1 MFLACIALIGN
12 VLGIDW
18 LRNFTP
24 WGTYIKTNPALC
36 LLLISI
42 ALWMQ
47 RRGKPAVPMV
57 MSTIVLVISLVTLGE
72 WVFGVDPGVD
82 QLLSKELVIR
92 EQEFPGRMPPNA
104 CLCFMAL
111 GASILAFGS
120 AQIRS
125 GQILAAMSFC
135 VASISVVGLAFGL
148 NELGMFSSTTMIAFP
163 MAVALV
169 LASFASFMTYSQQEF
184 ARVFS
189 STTFG
194 GIIARSIIP
203 LSAAVPLIGALSSG
217 VGKWSAQDVLIL
229 ALFNAVIVPIIVWR
243 VAIHVDRL
251 DSERQLA
258 FEEAVKAKEQAD
270 NASAAKANLVAIV
283 THEVRSPLAGV
294 IGLNELI
301 THAKLDDDTKALAD
315 LALTSAKRLLHV
327 LNDLLDY
334 SKLDA
339 GKVELEEQ
347 EIEPAIIVADAVL
360 ACRSQTLEKNI
371 QIESHIDPEIP
382 KTVIGDQLR
391 ISQILLNFISN
402 AAKFTRSGTIRVSAD
417 LISQHNDSLVVKF
430 SVRDTGVGISE
441 ETMAKLFQPFV
452 QADAST
458 SRRYGGSGLGLSI
471 AKHYAELMGGTVGA
485 GSETNQGS
493 TFWAELPFKKAPANN

>member
-1 MFLACIALIGN
+1 MFLACVALIGN

-24 WGTYIKTNPALC
+24 WGTYIKTNPAIC
-36 LLLISI
+36 LLMVSI

-47 RRGKPAVPMV
+47 GRGKKAAPMV
-57 MSTIVLVISLVTLGE
+57 LSAIVLLISFVTLGE
-72 WVFGVDPGVD
+72 WVFDIDLGLD

-92 EQEFPGRMPPNA
+92 DQEFPGRMPPNA

-111 GASILAFGS
+111 GASIIAFAS
-120 AQIRS
+120 AQIRT

-135 VASISVVGLAFGL
+135 LALISVVGLAFGL

-169 LASFASFMTYSQQEF
+169 LASFASFMTYSQHEF

-194 GIIARSIIP
+194 GIIARSVIP
-203 LSAAVPLIGALSSG
+203 FSAAVPLIGAFSSG
-217 VGKWSAQDVLIL
+217 VGKWSAVDVLFL
-229 ALFNAVIVPIIVWR
+229 ALFNAIIVPIIVWR

-251 DSERQLA
+251 DSERQRA
-258 FEEAVKAKEQAD
+258 FEAAIRAKDQAD
-270 NASAAKANLVAIV
+270 NANAAKVRLIATV

-301 THAKLDDDTKALAD
+301 THAKLDDETKTLSD
-315 LALTSAKRLLHV
+315 LALASSKRLMHV

-347 EIEPAIIVADAVL
+347 EIEPAVIVGDAVL
-360 ACRSQTLEKNI
+360 ACRSQTMEKNI

-391 ISQILLNFISN
+391 ISQVLMNFVSN
-402 AAKFTRSGTIRVSAD
+402 AAKFTESGAIRISAD
-417 LISQHNDSLVVKF
+417 LISQDNDSVVVKF
-430 SVRDTGVGISE
+430 SVRDTGVGISQ
-441 ETMAKLFQPFV
+441 ETLTKLFQPFV
-452 QADAST
+452 QGDAST

-471 AKHYAELMGGTVGA
+471 AKHFAELMGGTAGA
-485 GSETNQGS
+485 SSEPNQGS
-493 TFWAELPFKKAPANN
+493 TFWVELPFKKAPANS